1 MSETQGSSTNPDD
14 WSTDDGGSDSGRT
27 SREWLAQLQ
36 SMIDNAATAAAPI
49 LREVAAK
56 AAELAAVAGEKAGP
70 IAHKAADVTA
80 EAGTKIAERGR
91 EVAAELRRDTDRDG
105 GAGGEASSTETT
117 APLETLEP
125 GSTPPSAEAPAPD
138 TADRLGE

>member
-1 MSETQGSSTNPDD
+1 MSTSQDPSTNPD
-14 WSTDDGGSDSGRT
+14 WSAENGGANDAGRA

-36 SMIDNAATAAAPI
+36 AMIDNVATAAAPVV
-49 LREVAAK
+49 REVAAK

-70 IAHKAADVTA
+70 IAHKAAEVTA

-91 EVAAELRRDTDRDG
+91 EVAAELRRDADREGG
-105 GAGGEASSTETT
+105 GAASTETT

-125 GSTPPSAEAPAPD
+125 GSTTRPAGEAPAAD
-138 TADRLGE
+138 TADTLGE